1 MLQNQLNIYTHT
13 GNRDH
18 ESGSQHIYTTT
29 YLRKKKP
36 VHGIHETRT
45 PKNVPVNE
53 TILDPT
59 V

>member
-1 MLQNQLNIYTHT
+1 MSLVHSISTL
-13 GNRDH
+13 
-18 ESGSQHIYTTT
+18 QHIYE
-29 YLRKKKP
+29 KKKP

-45 PKNVPVNE
+45 PQNVPVNE